1 MKIHK
6 PPRFASNILSRV
18 ISKEL
23 FEEISGDMEE
33 EYNKAL
39 KSKGKIYA
47 QFLYLMEVL
56 RYIRMYRGGR
66 KFQSTNS
73 LSMLQNYIKVAFRN
87 LLKHK
92 AYSIINISG
101 LGVGLACVFII
112 FLFIKIE
119 TSYDKFHENGK
130 DIYRLQH
137 VYGFINAVAAT
148 AYERDY
154 SEVKKSMRVHPWKKD
169 RKITLENEDIYYE
182 DVLMADSNFFSFF
195 SFPLIQGNA
204 ETSLKDKSSIAIS
217 QSFALK
223 FFGTEDAI
231 GKVLRIE
238 GVMSSVEAPFKVSAV
253 FEDIPYNSHLQ
264 FDLVVPFE
272 LLYDDPA
279 VNILDLWP
287 NDWIGNYVQL
297 EPEADVEVLEDE
309 YLSLWQKYWD
319 PERDSIILDFM
330 PLEDLY
336 LDSYDLRNDYAKHGN
351 GNQVLIFSAI
361 AVIILLIACINFMN
375 LATARASK
383 RAKEVGV
390 RKVMGAFR
398 KQLIIQF
405 FAESTIMTI
414 IALFLSVLILVIA
427 IPTISSMANIDLMSG
442 LQNIGTILL
451 NTFILLVITILI
463 TGSYPALF
471 LSSFQPVSVLSGND
485 SAKGGKGFIRRI
497 LVVFQFTISIA
508 LIIGALVVYYQM
520 QYVKKKDLGFEPEN
534 VIVMRFGSS
543 SMLNQKWHR
552 IKSDLESL
560 SGVKSVMASSQIPGD
575 NAYYWGYKFEGFTD
589 YEDPT
594 GDAWLGYYVGLNT
607 LDALGVEMIMGRTFS
622 EEIST
627 DSTAFIL
634 NESGW
639 KQAIELYG
647 ESWENPIGKTIE
659 YYTTHSGDWAMDKK
673 GVVIGVA
680 KDFHH
685 HSLQRPIDPLV
696 IHNVRSYRLMVKV
709 SEEKTNEVLAK
720 VQNLWQDWNA
730 PSAFNYEFLD
740 EKFNAAYKAED
751 RFNQFILIF
760 CLLAIGIAC
769 LGLYGLSSFVAEQRI
784 KEIGIRKVLG
794 ASEQKIVG
802 MLSSEFLKLVGIA
815 IIVATPLAFLFMSNW
830 LENFAFRID
839 LSWYYFVI
847 GSIAAIVIAILTVS
861 YHSIRAATSNPVKS
875 LRTE

>member
-1 MKIHK
+1 MYQ
-6 PPRFASNILSRV
+6 PPRLASKILSRV

-23 FEEISGDMEE
+23 YEEISGDMEE
-33 EYNKAL
+33 EYNKDIQ
-39 KSKGKIYA
+39 SKGRVRA
-47 QFLYLMEVL
+47 QVLYLIEVF
-56 RYIRMYRGGR
+56 RYIQMYKGGR
-66 KFQSTNS
+66 KYQSTNS

-112 FLFIKIE
+112 FLFIRIE

-137 VYGFINAVAAT
+137 RYGFINAVAAT

-169 RKITLENEDIYYE
+169 LRITLENEDVYFE
-182 DVLMADSNFFSFF
+182 DLLMADSNFFSFF
-195 SFPLIQGNA
+195 SFPLIHGDVK
-204 ETSLKDKSSIAIS
+204 TSLTNKNSVAIS
-217 QSFALK
+217 RSFASK
-223 FFGTEDAI
+223 FFGAEDVI
-231 GKVLRIE
+231 GEVLRIE
-238 GVMSSVEAPFKVSAV
+238 GVMAATELPFKVSAV
-253 FEDIPYNSHLQ
+253 FEDVPYNSHLQ
-264 FDLVVPFE
+264 FDMVVPFE

-279 VNILDLWP
+279 INILDLWP

-297 EPEADVEVLEDE
+297 EPAADPEVLEEE
-309 YLSLWQKYWD
+309 YLTMWQKYWD
-319 PERDSIILDFM
+319 PERDTVIMDFM

-336 LDSYDLRNDYAKHGN
+336 LEGYDLRSDYARHGN
-351 GNQVLIFSAI
+351 ANQVLIFSAI

-414 IALFLSVLILVIA
+414 IALVLSILILIICIPA
-427 IPTISSMANIDLMSG
+427 ISQMAEIDLMSG
-442 LQNIGTILL
+442 LQNIGPVLL
-451 NTFILLVITILI
+451 SAFFLLVITILI

-471 LSSFQPVSVLSGND
+471 LSSFQPVSVLSGKET
-485 SAKGGKGFIRRI
+485 KGGKGFVRRI
-497 LVVFQFTISIA
+497 LVVFQFTISIS

-520 QYVKKKDLGFEPEN
+520 LFVKQKDLGFEPEN
-534 VIVMRFGSS
+534 VVVMRFGNA
-543 SMLNQKWHR
+543 MALQQKWHR
-552 IKSDLESL
+552 VKSRLESIP
-560 SGVKSVMASSQIPGD
+560 GVNSVMASRQVPGD
-575 NAYYWGYKFEGFTD
+575 NAFYWGYKFEGFTD

-594 GDAWLGYYVGLNT
+594 GDAWLGYYVGYNT
-607 LDALGVEMIMGRTFS
+607 LDALNVEMVMGRTFS

-639 KQAIELYG
+639 KRAIQLYG
-647 ESWENPIGKTIE
+647 EGWENPIGKTIE

-696 IHNVRSYRLMVKV
+696 IHNVNSQYLMVKV
-709 SEEKTNEVLAK
+709 QPEKTSEVLTQ
-720 VQNLWQDWNA
+720 VQNLWQEWNVPA
-730 PSAFNYEFLD
+730 AFNYEFLD
-740 EKFNAAYKAED
+740 EKFNASYKAED

-760 CLLAIGIAC
+760 CFLAIGIAC
-769 LGLYGLSSFVAEQRI
+769 LGLYGLSSFVAEQRV

-802 MLSSEFLKLVGIA
+802 MLSSEFLKLVGVA
-815 IIVATPLAFLFMSNW
+815 ILIATPIAFLLMTRW

-847 GSIAAIVIAILTVS
+847 GSIAAVIIAVLTVS

>member
-1 MKIHK
+1 MSFNK
-6 PPRFASNILSRV
+6 PPRLASRILARV

-23 FEEISGDMEE
+23 YEEISGDMEE
-33 EYNKAL
+33 EFHKDV
-39 KSKGKIYA
+39 KSKGKVRA
-47 QFLYLMEVL
+47 QILYLIEII
-56 RYIRMYRGGR
+56 RYIRMYSGGR
-66 KFQSTNS
+66 KYQSTNS

-112 FLFIKIE
+112 FLFIRIE

-130 DIYRLQH
+130 NIYRLQH
-137 VYGFINAVAAT
+137 GYGFINAVAAT
-148 AYERDY
+148 TYERDY
-154 SEVKKSMRVHPWKKD
+154 SEVKKSMRIHPWKKD
-169 RKITLENEDIYYE
+169 LRITLENEDVYFE

-195 SFPLIQGNA
+195 SFPLIQGDA
-204 ETSLKDKSSIAIS
+204 QACLKDKNNVAIS
-217 QSFALK
+217 KSFAEK
-223 FFGTEDAI
+223 FFGTNDAI

-238 GVMSSVEAPFKVSAV
+238 GAMAATELPFKVSAV
-253 FEDIPYNSHLQ
+253 FEDVPYNSHLQ
-264 FDLVVPFE
+264 FDMVVPFE
-272 LLYDDPA
+272 LLYDDPT
-279 VNILDLWP
+279 VNILNLWP

-297 EPEADVEVLEDE
+297 EPKADPVALEDE
-309 YLSLWQKYWD
+309 YLNIWQKYWD
-319 PERDSIILDFM
+319 PERDTVMMDFM

-336 LDSYDLRNDYAKHGN
+336 LNCYDLRSDYAKHGN
-351 GNQVLIFSAI
+351 ANQVLIFSAI

-414 IALFLSVLILVIA
+414 IALVLSIIILFISIPVI
-427 IPTISSMANIDLMSG
+427 SQMADINLLNG
-442 LQNIGTILL
+442 LQNLGPILL
-451 NTFILLVITILI
+451 VAFFILVITILI

-471 LSSFQPVSVLSGND
+471 LSSFQPVSVLSGSD
-485 SAKGGKGFIRRI
+485 AKQGKGLIRRI
-497 LVVFQFTISIA
+497 LVVFQFTISIS
-508 LIIGALVVYYQM
+508 LIIGAMVVYFQM
-520 QYVKKKDLGFEPEN
+520 LYVKQKDLGFQPED
-534 VIVMRFGSS
+534 VLVMRFGNATA
-543 SMLNQKWHR
+543 LQQKWHR
-552 IKSDLESL
+552 VKNNLEAM
-560 SGVKSVMASSQIPGD
+560 SGVTSVMASRQIPGD
-575 NAYYWGYKFEGFTD
+575 NAFYWGYKFEGFTD
-589 YEDPT
+589 YEYPT
-594 GDAWLGYYVGLNT
+594 GDAWLGYYVGFNT
-607 LDALGVEMIMGRTFS
+607 LDALDVEMIMGRTFS

-639 KQAIELYG
+639 KRAIELYG

-696 IHNVRSYRLMVKV
+696 IHNVNSRYLMVKV
-709 SEEKTNEVLAK
+709 VPEKTSEVLTK
-720 VQNLWQDWNA
+720 IQGLWREWDVPA
-730 PSAFNYEFLD
+730 GFNYEFLD
-740 EKFNAAYKAED
+740 EKFNASYEAED

-760 CLLAIGIAC
+760 CFLAIGIAC
-769 LGLYGLSSFVAEQRI
+769 LGLYGLSSFVAEQRT

-794 ASEQKIVG
+794 ASEGKIVG
-802 MLSSEFLKLVGIA
+802 MLSSEFLRLVVIA
-815 IIVATPLAFLFMSNW
+815 ILIATPIAFLFMSRW
-830 LENFAFRID
+830 LENFAFRIN
-839 LSWYYFVI
+839 LSWYYFVL
-847 GSIAAIVIAILTVS
+847 GSFVAVIIAVLTVS

-875 LRTE
+875 LRME